1 MCGINGILANNFNI
15 DKVKENLKKMNSV
28 LAHRGPDNSDIF
40 INEDLGMGHTRLSI
54 IDTSNLGNQPMK
66 SFSGR
71 FIITYNGEIYNHLEL
86 REKLKKEFNFFNW
99 KSTSDT
105 ETLVNL
111 FDFFDKEKVLN
122 LLNGMFAFALWDKKE
137 KNLFLARDRFGEKP
151 LYYTF
156 QNNNFLFFS
165 ELKCLKC
172 LKEYKREIDEESLKI
187 FSNVNY
193 IPAPYTVYKN
203 VYKLE
208 PGSFLEINKR
218 FKDNISIYKNK
229 NINTVNFKK
238 KKWWNVSQE
247 FRIDKNL
254 NYSEKIN
261 LLEKNIDRAV
271 NSQLISDV
279 KIGSFLSGGIDSALI
294 SYFMQKNSQ
303 KKIETFT
310 IKTED
315 KFYDESRKAKDI
327 SEYIGST
334 HHEYVISKNDIKNYL
349 PSMLEVYDEPF
360 SDSSQIPTYFLSK
373 AASRNIRVA
382 LTGDA
387 GDEMFG
393 GYIRHIWLKK
403 ILKINKNLPYNL
415 RVILGKILLN
425 TKNHT
430 AEMIEKIVNL
440 FLNNKRKIVQLDK
453 KLGKFG
459 NLLLSPKTLNLYF
472 NLISVWPSNNQNIK
486 NINLEKYFGSE
497 NLGQSELQNILILDK
512 ENYLHDD
519 VLTKVDRASMANSLE
534 TRVPFLDKNIF
545 EISNLFTESEKI
557 NKGVGKI
564 PLRSLAEKI
573 FPSQIVNQPKMGFGI
588 PLNSWMRTDL
598 KNWIYDE
605 INSKFV
611 AENEFIDTERLKF
624 YYKEHLYKNKNF
636 SEYIWNSLILINWL
650 KNS

>member
-1 MCGINGILANNFNI
+1 MCGINGILTNNLNI
-15 DKVKENLKKMNSV
+15 ERVKENLKKMNSV

-86 REKLKKEFNFFNW
+86 RKKLKKEFNFFNW

-165 ELKCLKC
+165 ELKCLKV
-172 LKEYKREIDEESLKI
+172 LKEYKREIDKESIKI
-187 FSNVNY
+187 FSNINY
-193 IPAPYTVYKN
+193 IPSPYTIYKN

-254 NYSEKIN
+254 IYSEKID

-315 KFYDESRKAKDI
+315 KFYDESKKANDI
-327 SEYIGST
+327 SKFIGST
-334 HHEYVISKNDIKNYL
+334 HHEYIISENDIKNYL
-349 PSMLEVYDEPF
+349 PNMFEVYDEPF

-440 FLNNKRKIVQLDK
+440 FLNNKKKIVQLDK

-497 NLGQSELQNILILDK
+497 NLGQSELQNLLILDK

-534 TRVPFLDKNIF
+534 TRVPFLDKNVV
-545 EISNLFTESEKI
+545 EISNLFTENEKI

-564 PLRSLAEKI
+564 PLRSIAEKI

-611 AENEFIDTERLKF
+611 AENEFIDAERLKF

-650 KNS
+650 KNN